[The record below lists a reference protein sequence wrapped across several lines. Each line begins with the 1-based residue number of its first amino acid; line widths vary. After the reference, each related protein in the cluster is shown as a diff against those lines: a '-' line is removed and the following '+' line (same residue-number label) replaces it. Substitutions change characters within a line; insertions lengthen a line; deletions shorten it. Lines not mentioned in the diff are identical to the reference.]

1 MSRFSETEITPSLL
15 ARAVA
20 GDSKA
25 HEGLYLAFSGPVY
38 TLARRMLGQPAQAD
52 EVLQDTFVE
61 VLDGIGKFR
70 GDAPLSAWIRKIAV
84 SKCLMHLR
92 SAWYRKGRS
101 IEGIPGVVELVLQD
115 QAGPSEA
122 DLTGVA
128 MDLEQALSQLHPV
141 GRAVVWL
148 YDVEGYT
155 HPEIA
160 EMLGKTVSF
169 SKSQLARSHQRLQAM
184 LKPEQGGLTCMQASN
199 NS

>member
-1 MSRFSETEITPSLL
+1 MSIFSETEIAPSLL

-25 HEGLYLAFSGPVY
+25 HEGLYRAFSGPVY

-52 EVLQDTFVE
+52 EVLQDTFLE
-61 VLDGIGKFR
+61 VLDGIGNFR
-70 GDAPLSAWIRKIAV
+70 GDAPLGIWIRKIAV
-84 SKCLMHLR
+84 SKCLMQLR
-92 SAWYRKGRS
+92 SAWHRNSRS
-101 IEGIPGVVELVLQD
+101 MEGIPGVVELVMQERS
-115 QAGPSEA
+115 GISEA
-122 DLTGVA
+122 ERAGVGL
-128 MDLEQALSQLHPV
+128 DLEQALLQLQPE

-155 HPEIA
+155 HVEIA
-160 EMLGKTVSF
+160 QMLGKSVSF

-184 LKPEQGGLTCMQASN
+184 LKPDQGGLPCMQASN